1 MGLPLQGIQQIKRKE
16 KEKYTRKGITCV
28 CVCVFFSFL
37 FVIYCFELLYYTE
50 VGQKIWSEKKEAE

>member
-16 KEKYTRKGITCV
+16 KEKYTRKGIT